1 MQIRSRELLW
11 PQSPKHSLSKNGTEQ
26 FKFKVIQF
34 NCYNTTYNI
43 ENYKIDK
50 RFFFNTSTQSPI
62 TSNSSNRTF
71 PLQYVNIA
79 KHRNDKPKG
88 LKIMQ
93 LV

>member
-43 ENYKIDK
+43 ENYKTDK
-50 RFFFNTSTQSPI
+50 RFFLTPVPSP
-62 TSNSSNRTF
+62 
-71 PLQYVNIA
+71 PLQVIPLIEPFLCNILTLP
-79 KHRNDKPKG
+79 NTEMIN
-88 LKIMQ
+88 LKA
-93 LV
+93 LKLCN